1 MVGVG
6 LCWANFFYSFIIMW
20 LVWLAIIILGLL
32 VLFNYSRE
40 GINSAQLYDVQKIM
54 NSSKTP
60 DEKFKALYGESASVT
75 IDDPA
80 ILAIL
85 KDSTAENEEKINNLK
100 TFFIKLVDE
109 RNNNEKSIYLNVPDK
124 IISSTLFAMNDII
137 YNNDYD
143 SPDKIAAIKNLNIQE
158 PTFSNI
164 INNNSISDSVKIFGD
179 PEGNYKEHTLSSL
192 INQVLF
198 STFAD
203 SSLPPPPSK

>member
-1 MVGVG
+1 
-6 LCWANFFYSFIIMW
+6 MW

-32 VLFNYSRE
+32 VLFNSARE
-40 GINSAQLYDVQKIM
+40 GINSAQLYDVQKII

-60 DEKFKALYGESASVT
+60 DEKFKALYGESASVN

-124 IISSTLFAMNDII
+124 IISSTLFSMNDII

-158 PTFSNI
+158 STFLNI

-179 PEGNYKEHTLSSL
+179 PEGAYKEHTLSSL